1 MNSPHVLSFSAND
14 TTGKTTRFTVGT
26 DIIDYME
33 SSRTFGREDLSDPNA
48 DGRFQRRMVAIPD
61 KKWNVVTPMVLTISN
76 QNQLYL
82 VRKDDESENGDGW
95 KLIDLSQAFKG
106 IVGNSV
112 RVRAHAAGW
121 TDHDRIT
128 IAVAVDDGSSE
139 SSRVFVAY
147 DLSSRTSNWENIS
160 WIDCGSREDIRVEG
174 IRVLDGGDGSWTVVL
189 AGDRGPNDT
198 LYLLRSNLQKSFAQA
213 LVFNPAV
220 TLEEILDFEVAVH
233 PTLGAGIAV
242 LGINGGTR
250 DLSFRPF
257 PAYKADGSFST
268 IPPVEPLP
276 CPASANVLESGL
288 TKVIQKGRRK
298 TYMGSDIY
306 VGGQGVHLIQASDV
320 LKVVINGGAIPL
332 TVVTSPDA
340 APNVQDLI
348 VGEAPDGST
357 SVWSLLQN
365 GDLNT
370 VKKVSANA
378 AWGEPLRLRVGIQ
391 AIAPVH
397 GDEHLTTSLLVVYA
411 NGQASFLVRDASQG
425 IWQER
430 PLTVANPEEVSA
442 ITCYGTTLRVLS
454 EGSLPQIGTK
464 IKVSASVLSS
474 VVLNGNAVFIG
485 PNVSFETETD
495 FNGSIKLFDRVRS
508 LTPAIYRF
516 EIEGFN
522 ECIDV
527 NPAAG
532 MHERFQFITA
542 DELQSAT
549 ISTAKGDEPLL
560 PESFRTGADTNKVDM
575 LAGSLNQLSS
585 LTNSASGVVAG
596 VSLVNPDQPFSS
608 ALHPEVAPDDYRWGI
623 QAGENGVS
631 TISNSV
637 LDQIIHAGESVGNFF
652 KNLGEGIA
660 DFFEGLAQGFKEGG
674 LKGGLT
680 FVLYKAKEGAEK
692 AWQFVCKIGNEIKRF
707 AIKTWEEISGAF
719 KWLWEQVK
727 IGVEKIWEYLKFV
740 FDWQDILRVRDAMVD
755 MVGEAFDYAES
766 AIDTLKEQVAGGID
780 SLTEQIETWRTEA
793 GEVPKKVQKA
803 SPGKSFLNTISQ
815 VTEPIQDVI
824 DQVTGNTVVSWVTDK
839 VGELFDEIIE
849 FDTPDASPGLIDAVT
864 DFFEGAVSDTIDELW
879 NTFSQIQEDAANR
892 FAGDFPDISSMNF
905 ETIQNLLVSISA
917 GALQGFLKLIKNLI
931 LQSLD
936 LVKKLIGFVRNALF
950 TKIRFPFIEKL
961 VKLVSLGTISID
973 TSFTFVEAIAL
984 IVAIPTTIGYKLIFG
999 ESPLKPGDTLAF
1011 PYGAITVQ
1019 SGTEDALK
1027 LSGRVTKLF
1036 FTFLRLLT
1044 TGIKLGTKVM
1054 KLDMVIERIKWLDFF
1069 SMVFGGL
1076 SYCGSVLN
1084 FAASK
1089 TWEFASPMFAID
1101 SLNYFIPTA
1110 ISCLQWKV
1118 TDKDQWKAITA
1129 KNKKITACTTACH
1142 LALRCADFGIQAD
1155 EFGSID
1161 KNSER
1166 AKIAGFVAGATSGLS
1181 SFCAALSTLYKDKKP
1196 DGTQDKIGR
1205 NRQILFD
1212 SLSLGLSVAAFAP
1225 GIVEVCYL

>member
-1 MNSPHVLSFSAND
+1 MSDPRVLSFSANT
-14 TTGKTTRFTVGT
+14 TTGKTARFTVGT

-33 SSRTFGREDLSDPNA
+33 SARAFGREDLSDPSA

-82 VRKDDESENGDGW
+82 VRKDDESEGGDGW
-95 KLIDLSQAFKG
+95 KLIDLSQAFKSSM
-106 IVGNSV
+106 GNSI
-112 RVRAHAAGW
+112 RVRAHAASW

-139 SSRVFVAY
+139 RSRVFVAY
-147 DLSSRTSNWENIS
+147 DLSSRTSDWENIS

-174 IRVLDGGDGSWTVVL
+174 IRVLDGGDSTWTIVL

-198 LYLLRSNLQKSFAQA
+198 LYLLRNTFQKSFAQA

-233 PTLGAGIAV
+233 PTLGAGVTV

-276 CPASANVLESGL
+276 CPAGANVLETGL
-288 TKVIQKGRRK
+288 TKLLQKGRRR

-320 LKVVINGGAIPL
+320 LKVVVNGGEILL
-332 TVVTSPDA
+332 TVAASPEA

-348 VGEAPDGST
+348 VGEAPDGSV

-378 AWGEPLRLRVGIQ
+378 SWGEPLRLRVGVQ

-397 GDEHLTTSLLVVYA
+397 GDEHLTTSLLMVYA
-411 NGQASFLVRDASQG
+411 NGQASFLARDASQG

-430 PLTVANPEEVSA
+430 PLTVANPEEVSK

-464 IKVSASVLSS
+464 VKVSASVLSS
-474 VVLNGNAVFIG
+474 VVLNGCAVFIG

-532 MHERFQFITA
+532 MHERFQSITA
-542 DELQSAT
+542 NELRSAT
-549 ISTAKGDEPLL
+549 ISTAEGDEPLL
-560 PESFRTGADTNKVDM
+560 PESFRTGADQSKVDM

-585 LTNSASGVVAG
+585 LTNSSSSVVAG

-608 ALHPEVAPDDYRWGI
+608 TLHPEVAPDDYRWGI

-631 TISNSV
+631 SISNSV
-637 LDQIIHAGESVGNFF
+637 LNQIINAGESVGDFF

-674 LKGGLT
+674 LTGGLT

-692 AWQFVCKIGNEIKRF
+692 AWKFVCKVGNEIKRF
-707 AIKTWEEISGAF
+707 TIKTWEEISGAF

-727 IGVEKIWEYLKFV
+727 IGIEKVWEFLKFV
-740 FDWQDILRVRDAMVD
+740 FEWKDILRVKDFIVNLID
-755 MVGEAFDYAES
+755 VGLDEIPNFVNSMKNSVESSFD
-766 AIDTLKEQVAGGID
+766 
-780 SLTEQIETWRTEA
+780 
-793 GEVPKKVQKA
+793 EV
-803 SPGKSFLNTISQ
+803 ISQ
-815 VTEPIQDVI
+815 VNQWRSTPISQSEASKPKKSSTPITESYQGSQGII
-824 DQVTGNTVVSWVTDK
+824 DQITGNSAISWLSDQLQSV
-839 VGELFDEIIE
+839 FDEIIE
-849 FDTPDASPGLIDAVT
+849 IEDFDIADENKNPIINLFQGIIT
-864 DFFEGAVSDTIDELW
+864 DFSDELSDSFEHIKA
-879 NTFSQIQEDAANR
+879 TFTKIFGKESP
-892 FAGDFPDISSMNF
+892 DFDDFSLN
-905 ETIQNLLVSISA
+905 NLLSFMGNIGVEVIETV
-917 GALQGFLKLIKNLI
+917 LHLIKKI
-931 LQSLD
+931 IVRVLD
-936 LVKKLIGFVRNALF
+936 LVKNLIELCRGLIFAN
-950 TKIRFPFIEKL
+950 IRFPFIEKL
-961 VKLVSLGTISID
+961 VKFVTAGNTEID
-973 TSFTFVEAIAL
+973 TSFRLVDGISLVLA
-984 IVAIPTTIGYKLIFG
+984 VPTTIIYKIVFG
-999 ESPLKPGDTLAF
+999 EAPLKRGDVVPLPF
-1011 PYGAITVQ
+1011 GQEISVQ
-1019 SGTEDALK
+1019 SNMGF
-1027 LSGRVTKLF
+1027 GQ
-1036 FTFLRLLT
+1036 RLVNIISLATQLT
-1044 TGIKLGTKVM
+1044 VNGIL
-1054 KLDMVIERIKWLDFF
+1054 I
-1069 SMVFGGL
+1069 
-1076 SYCGSVLN
+1076 
-1084 FAASK
+1084 
-1089 TWEFASPMFAID
+1089 
-1101 SLNYFIPTA
+1101 
-1110 ISCLQWKV
+1110 
-1118 TDKDQWKAITA
+1118 
-1129 KNKKITACTTACH
+1129 
-1142 LALRCADFGIQAD
+1142 
-1155 EFGSID
+1155 FGSID
-1161 KNSER
+1161 KKSKERKVFKGTYSSALFLLLVTRITNS
-1166 AKIAGFVAGATSGLS
+1166 AIGGYAISNVFADIILFFMFSFSALDAFVYKRSEAEEGYFSESATKLNDVISFLGGIIYGVLGLIPVFQEQSTEVVLS
-1181 SFCAALSTLYKDKKP
+1181 SVSDALTGFPIS
-1196 DGTQDKIGR
+1196 
-1205 NRQILFD
+1205 
-1212 SLSLGLSVAAFAP
+1212 LSVASTHTEGYIKAGLLGVSTLASFA
-1225 GIVEVCYL
+1225 GFCVSIEYLVQASQPKPA